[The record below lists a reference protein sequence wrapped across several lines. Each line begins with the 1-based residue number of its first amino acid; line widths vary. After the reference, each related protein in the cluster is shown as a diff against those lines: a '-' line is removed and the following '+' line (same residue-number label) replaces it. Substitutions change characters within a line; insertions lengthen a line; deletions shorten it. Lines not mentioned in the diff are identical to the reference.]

1 MNDFLLNLF
10 TGTDKISPAIMFP
23 NLENG
28 IVYATDSYA
37 LVAIPE
43 NELAL
48 KYGTNEK
55 YPNAHKILDDFQKK
69 ELKSIRVNVID
80 LAKELTKARIEV
92 DKDSKFA
99 RIKLSMIEKEDGTQ
113 IAININDLYFHP
125 FQLYRLFMVASLK
138 RIDDFEILYDP
149 NNYGQVVSVFGNIKV
164 LTMLY
169 TRTS

>member
-10 TGTDKISPAIMFP
+10 TGTDKIRPAMMFP

-28 IVYATDSYA
+28 IVYATDTYA

-43 NELAL
+43 NELVL

-92 DKDSKFA
+92 DKDSIKCKECKGRGTVEFEYRDQQNETHYIDGDCPICDGEGLLKNLKSSA
-99 RIKLSMIEKEDGTQ
+99 SSCNKRIKKI
-113 IAININDLYFHP
+113 I
-125 FQLYRLFMVASLK
+125 
-138 RIDDFEILYDP
+138 RI
-149 NNYGQVVSVFGNIKV
+149 
-164 LTMLY
+164 
-169 TRTS
+169 